1 MIQSIMNLYLDSRYS
16 VETRPGPARQTH
28 LIILSLTRHI
38 SACDP
43 RPDISPH
50 DVHTDSQSEARGDSD
65 EPIRGQGPRWP
76 LRMLTD
82 ASPRFH
88 VRSSEQ
94 FREKLIKGELKWL
107 NVYLRGSFIS
117 EMMILMQFYIQADA
131 LGNREEFWVDSFL
144 LMFMQEEKERTNLLN
159 WRK

>member
-1 MIQSIMNLYLDSRYS
+1 MIQSIIYLYLDSRYS
-16 VETRPGPARQTH
+16 VETRPGPARRTD

-43 RPDISPH
+43 RPDISPD
-50 DVHTDSQSEARGDSD
+50 DVHTDSQSEAGAGPD

-94 FREKLIKGELKWL
+94 FREKLIKGELKCF
-107 NVYLRGSFIS
+107 NVSLRGSFIS
-117 EMMILMQFYIQADA
+117 EMMILISKPMLLAIEKSF
-131 LGNREEFWVDSFL
+131 DSFL

-159 WRK
+159 LRK